1 LRHWDRL
8 AQSQRVT
15 DSGDLLI
22 AAPAPGAATVAL
34 QWLAAARAAAERLAR
49 ADDDEALHDFRV
61 ALRRLRST
69 LRLYRP
75 ELGRS
80 VAARMR
86 RSVKKMARA
95 TNAARDTEVQLAWLQ
110 GARLRLT
117 APERLA
123 RSWWGNR
130 LTERR
135 DQGYQSVRDR
145 TLATFRT
152 TAPLLERALVRVVS
166 GGSNRDVGGF
176 ARVTGERLQ
185 TTAQALGVALGK
197 IRTVTDTAE
206 IHAARIAG
214 KRLRYLLEPVAP
226 ALPGGRAAIRQMK
239 RFQDEF
245 GLLNDTFVRL
255 AEIEDAVRAAG
266 AEQARVALL
275 AALDGR
281 TTKPKAEDNV
291 RGLVGIGRIVQR
303 DARRRFRAVARD
315 YLGSGGDR
323 FVRAL
328 SRLGVQLMKQQG
340 SRPGQEPTP

>member
-1 LRHWDRL
+1 M
-8 AQSQRVT
+8 T
-15 DSGDLLI
+15 DSSDLLI

-49 ADDDEALHDFRV
+49 AEDDEALHDFRV

-185 TTAQALGVALGK
+185 T
-197 IRTVTDTAE
+197 TAE